1 MDEIFIFFLFRII
14 VSPSFQVK
22 LDILI
27 LVECLKIYQLHFPIM
42 LYLQNILDYVF
53 VDIWKYR
60 NLILELCQHDL
71 ELGFGIGWTW
81 ILTKWISISRVL
93 ISIIFKDFLLIQSTD
108 R

>member
-1 MDEIFIFFLFRII
+1 MKFLFFFLFRII

-53 VDIWKYR
+53 VDIWKYG
-60 NLILELCQHDL
+60 NLILELSQHDL
-71 ELGFGIGWTW
+71 DWVSELGGHEFWLNEYLFQGC
-81 ILTKWISISRVL
+81 
-93 ISIIFKDFLLIQSTD
+93 
-108 R
+108 